1 MTSQRQRGAV
11 TRGTKVVLALV
22 VLGLLAGAVSVGYWQ
37 GVIHRTFPDPSK
49 TGTDGGQQAGS
60 ATWDRKQ
67 ASEELADLQEK
78 FASAAEAGNT
88 LGILEDARRFV
99 ERYPRYAPARNTLAQ
114 VLIYDE
120 KQQEAYEELKRSIEL
135 DKQQPEAHL
144 LAGTVARGLGLME
157 ESAKHYADAASLD
170 PRNVSYKLH
179 LAQIYVERNDL
190 AQAQII
196 VLEALAIDSSAYTA
210 YALLSEINARRNDV
224 PQALLNIDRAI
235 EKTPIAVRPLQ
246 AQYILRK
253 AALLRRS
260 NDPDAALQVIA
271 SLTTAESREDAAL
284 NEAAVCWGMLGKP
297 AMAAKVYEDAFANAP
312 LNDRL
317 AASAARWHI
326 KAGDTRAAKAMI
338 ERIRAINPRLPVI
351 AELEAELA
359 K

>member
-1 MTSQRQRGAV
+1 MTSQRHRGVV

-22 VLGLLAGAVSVGYWQ
+22 VLGLLAGAVSVGYWRE
-37 GVIHRTFPDPSK
+37 VIHRTFPDPSK
-49 TGTDGGQQAGS
+49 TGAAGGQQAGS
-60 ATWDRKQ
+60 ATWDRRQ

-88 LGILEDARRFV
+88 RGILEDARRLV

-114 VLIYDE
+114 VLIYEE
-120 KQQEAYEELKRSIEL
+120 KQREAYEELKRSMEL
-135 DKQQPEAHL
+135 DKQQPETHL

-157 ESAKHYADAASLD
+157 ESARHYSDAASLD

-190 AQAQII
+190 ERAQII

-235 EKTPIAVRPLQ
+235 ERTPIALRPLQ
-246 AQYILRK
+246 VQYILRK

-271 SLTTAESREDAAL
+271 SLTAAEARESAAL
-284 NEAAVCWGMLGKP
+284 NEAAVCWGMLDKP

-317 AASAARWHI
+317 AAAAARWHI
-326 KAGDTRAAKAMI
+326 KAGDPRAAKAMI
-338 ERIRAINPRLPVI
+338 ERIRSINPRLPVI